1 MLVNASTWSLMLTG
15 KLIDPD
21 EEARTD
27 LGGFIRRLAGRLC
40 GAIGVNPVA
49 ASWRHG
55 NALGMCLGIPAR
67 LVELDDDTRVGTA
80 EVAGVRR
87 SVSLALCP
95 EADRGDWVLVH
106 VGFALAR
113 IDEDE
118 ALRTLEL
125 LQELGAG

>member
-1 MLVNASTWSLMLTG
+1 V
-15 KLIDPD
+15 
-21 EEARTD
+21 
-27 LGGFIRRLAGRLC
+27 RRLSAGSRS
-40 GAIGVNPVA
+40 GIGENTVA
-49 ASWRHG
+49 AAWPAR
-55 NALGMCLGIPAR
+55 NARGMCLGIPAR
-67 LVELDDDTRVGTA
+67 LVELDRDTRLGTA

-95 EADRGDWVLVH
+95 EADDGDWVLVH